1 MMAPRFDSLELARW
15 CGGEWLSAP
24 PPVVTGIFHDAR
36 RIEPGA
42 LFVAVRGARF
52 DGHQFVADAAARGA
66 VAAVVSRADEGAR
79 AAGLP
84 LLSVPDTTV
93 ALQAMARGYRRRL
106 GLSVVGVTGS
116 TGKTTIKDMIAA
128 LLETT
133 LPTGRTQG
141 NWNNE
146 IGLPLSL
153 LALPAGTRVGVLEL
167 GISHPGEMAPLCGI
181 AEPDWGVIGNVG
193 PVHLEFFESVDAI
206 AREKGELFRALPPSG
221 VAVLSRD
228 EPRFDLLKALAPGR
242 VVTTSLSPGGADYTL
257 LAADPASGSCTVED
271 RVEGGAH
278 AFRLGPP
285 GIHNRHNA
293 LLAVAVAR
301 GFGVSWERIAEGF
314 ERFKGPPMR
323 WECLTIAGIQVINDA
338 YNANP
343 LSMRAAL
350 LTFAESPVGG
360 RKWLVLGDMLELGK
374 DEVRE
379 HVELGAIVAGG
390 AWAGLVTVGAL
401 GRHIARGAREAGMAA
416 GAMVSCDSAAEATG
430 LLLERLGPGD
440 HVLLKASRGRRL
452 EEIVAG
458 LRERLAKGEETC

>member
-1 MMAPRFDSLELARW
+1 MAPRFDPLDLARW
-15 CGGEWLSAP
+15 CGGEWLPAP
-24 PPVVTGIFHDAR
+24 PPAVAGIVHDAR

-52 DGHQFVADAAARGA
+52 DGHQFVADAATRGA
-66 VAAVVSRADEGAR
+66 VAAVVSRVDDTAR
-79 AAGLP
+79 AAGIP
-84 LLSVPDTTV
+84 LLRVQDTTV
-93 ALQAMARGYRRRL
+93 ALQALARGYRRHL
-106 GLSVVGVTGS
+106 GMSVVGVTGS
-116 TGKTTIKDMIAA
+116 TGKTTVKDMIAA

-133 LPTGRTQG
+133 LATGRTQG

-153 LALPAGTRVGVLEL
+153 LAMPAGTRVGVLEL

-181 AEPDWGVIGNVG
+181 AEPDWGVIGNIG

-228 EPRFDLLKALAPGR
+228 EPRFDLLRALAPGR
-242 VVTTSLSPGGADYTL
+242 VVTTSLGAEGADYTL
-257 LAADPASGSCTVED
+257 VAADPASGSCTVAD
-271 RVEGGAH
+271 RVDGGTH
-278 AFRLGPP
+278 AFRLAMP
-285 GIHNRHNA
+285 GVHNRHNA

-314 ERFKGPPMR
+314 ARFKGPPMR
-323 WECLTIAGIQVINDA
+323 WECLAIGDIQVINDA

-350 LTFAESPVGG
+350 RTFAESPAGG

-379 HVELGAIVAGG
+379 HVDLGTLVAGG

-401 GRHIARGAREAGMAA
+401 GRHIARGARAAGMAA
-416 GAMVSCDSAAEATG
+416 AAVVCCDTTVEATAR
-430 LLLERLGPGD
+430 LLERLGPGD
-440 HVLLKASRGRRL
+440 CVLLKASRGRRL
-452 EEIVAG
+452 EEILPG
-458 LRERLAKGEETC
+458 LREKLEKGAGTC